1 MQEQPTGGVRPDAK
15 ENGQTSRLDCRL
27 GAWNGGSSQHPT
39 PVLQEGRNSANIHAR
54 PEAIWGIP
62 VKTFRVVAT

>member
-1 MQEQPTGGVRPDAK
+1 VRPDAK

-62 VKTFRVVAT
+62 V